1 MAQDFAYIPWAPF
14 KGAPQPRNIG
24 LCTPVTKPSVVT
36 IDIDFQQYVPFDAVR
51 VDLGAQGANLNIN
64 KIVSIKVD
72 AATVAETIVVFFPDT
87 GDTVNAL
94 PGSVVT
100 TPVMTDYLVFI
111 VYRLVDPLASVLPK
125 PKVRILISN
134 VYIDPSQQLQKNNVV
149 PQGAAT
155 SSLYGLNRLPFQAF
169 ALGDAT
175 DDRNIDLAVVND
187 TAAVFNLVA
196 QATGVYVVTS
206 IYARVYG
213 HYNIGA
219 MKIGEFVFR
228 DAVGNVYRKYNFGVR
243 SDLRDYGGL
252 IVGQES
258 GLQMYLPAQTTY
270 RIQNNI
276 AISKGAV
283 RFSIEWTYTT
293 EIT

>member
-1 MAQDFAYIPWAPF
+1 
-14 KGAPQPRNIG
+14 
-24 LCTPVTKPSVVT
+24 VVV
-36 IDIDFQQYVPFDAVR
+36 DIDFQDYVPFDAVR

-64 KIVSIKVD
+64 KIVSIKID
-72 AATVAETIVVFFPDT
+72 AATVAETIVVYFPDT
-87 GDTVNAL
+87 GDSVNAL

-100 TPVMTDYLVFI
+100 SPVMTDYLVFI

-125 PKVRILISN
+125 PNVRILVSN

-155 SSLYGLNRLPFQAF
+155 SALYGLNRNPMQAY

-175 DDRNIDLAVVND
+175 DDRHLDLTILND
-187 TAAVFNLVA
+187 TAGVFNLVP

-206 IYARVYG
+206 IFARVIG
-213 HYNIGA
+213 HYDVNSVKFGS
-219 MKIGEFVFR
+219 FVFR
-228 DAVGNVYRKYNFGVR
+228 DAIGNVYRTYPFIAR
-243 SDLRDYGGL
+243 TDLQDIGGI

-270 RIQNNI
+270 RIQNNV
-276 AISKGAV
+276 ALSAGEV